1 MIGNSVIAVVDEVD
15 PPPEMLA
22 FKHNAGGFGTLGT
35 LASDAEPL
43 EMAEEGIC
51 VVGMCFP
58 IRT

>member
-1 MIGNSVIAVVDEVD
+1 
-15 PPPEMLA
+15 MLA

-43 EMAEEGIC
+43 EMAEEGFC